1 MLKSNLKNGQ
11 ILETNGGDHFTVA
24 LNGLNRKLRDGS
36 YFRISGQFI
45 VNIRNTDHM
54 IPLCCYSEW
63 LENYGSHNLSIKKIL
78 NEEEKRDVYN
88 SLQTNYGKNAK
99 QEDTEKVLG
108 E

>member
-1 MLKSNLKNGQ
+1 MLKNNLKNGQ
-11 ILETNGGDHFTVA
+11 VLETNGGDYFIVA
-24 LNGLNRKLRDGS
+24 LNGLHRKVGW
-36 YFRISGQFI
+36 ISGKFV
-45 VNIRNTDHM
+45 VNIRNTDHI

-63 LENYGSHNLSIKKIL
+63 LQNYGSDNLSIRKIL